1 MTMTHASLFSGI
13 GGFDLAAEWAGWTNA
28 FNCEIDPFC
37 RKVLKYH
44 FPDAEQYEDIRTT
57 DFTIWRDRIDVLT
70 GGFPCQPFSLAG
82 KRKGTEDDRYLWPEM
97 LRVIRTVRPR
107 WVVGE
112 NVFGIVNWSEGMVF
126 DKVCSDLEA
135 AGYEVQPYIIPA
147 CGVGAPH
154 RRDRC
159 WFVAHARSDGGS
171 EETEQQFGAH
181 AQNNEQ
187 SEPLLGNGASAHC
200 TDAGIETMREGQDG
214 VHAVGTAADA
224 DCFGGREIH
233 DQIQSEQ
240 PNGSGINCDGSERNA
255 SDASCLENN
264 RRRSRGFLAKPT
276 GANVEGN
283 AANPDNGRLSE
294 RNVEPIRNESYS
306 ATQRYDSIPNWDDF
320 PTQSPVCSR
329 NDGLSGGL
337 DGITV
342 PKWRNQSIKGFGNAV
357 VPQVPLQLFETIKKY
372 ENLTK
377 HYKDERS
384 NNEH

>member
-37 RKVLKYH
+37 RKILKYH
-44 FPDAEQYEDIRTT
+44 FPDAEQYGDIRTA

-112 NVFGIVNWSEGMVF
+112 NVYGIVNWSEGMVL
-126 DKVCSDLEA
+126 DTVCSDLEE

-159 WFVAHARSDGGS
+159 WFVVYR
-171 EETEQQFGAH
+171 
-181 AQNNEQ
+181 
-187 SEPLLGNGASAHC
+187 

-214 VHAVGTAADA
+214 VHAVGVAADA
-224 DCFGGREIH
+224 DCNRCRIGAYQPESVSGSCRPTIALAARMGLLPMPTAN
-233 DQIQSEQ
+233 DATNSSLPASQVKCKSGLPGMAMQSDEY
-240 PNGSGINCDGSERNA
+240 R
-255 SDASCLENN
+255 
-264 RRRSRGFLAKPT
+264 T
-276 GANVEGN
+276 GAGSRL
-283 AANPDNGRLSE
+283 NPLFVAEMMGFPVDWTVLPFQSGETNPSKDLG
-294 RNVEPIRNESYS
+294 
-306 ATQRYDSIPNWDDF
+306 TQ
-320 PTQSPVCSR
+320 
-329 NDGLSGGL
+329 
-337 DGITV
+337 
-342 PKWRNQSIKGFGNAV
+342 
-357 VPQVPLQLFETIKKY
+357 
-372 ENLTK
+372 
-377 HYKDERS
+377 
-384 NNEH
+384 